1 LNYFLF
7 YLKELIKMA
16 FINKVFFSLALLCSF
31 AVSAHDD
38 AYLDKQKSPHGGQ
51 VRMAGI
57 YHFEL
62 VLSPK
67 QVTVYVTDHAGMA
80 VKTEEAQGSVVILA
94 NKQKASLELKAAGEN
109 MLQASGDYASS
120 PEMKAVVSIKLK
132 GQEMQQARFTP
143 WEKLNPKP

>member
-1 LNYFLF
+1 MLF
-7 YLKELIKMA
+7 IK
-16 FINKVFFSLALLCSF
+16 KVVLMLGLLCSF

-51 VRMAGI
+51 VRMAGA

-67 QVTVYVTDHAGMA
+67 QVTVYVTDHAGTA
-80 VKTEEAQGSVVILA
+80 VKTEGAQGSVVILA
-94 NKQKASLELKAAGEN
+94 NKQKASLELKATGEN
-109 MLQASGDYASS
+109 MLQASGDYETS
-120 PEMKAVVSIKLK
+120 PEMKAVVSIQIK

-143 WEKLNPKP
+143 WEKLHSKP